1 MKNKKKWI
9 GFAAIV
15 AVIGLAFSACTLGS
29 DDDGTA
35 YAIGGTGPGGGKIIY
50 DKGNND
56 GGWRYLEA
64 APETM
69 SRVTWSGTN
78 EDLSTG
84 TAIGAGR
91 NNTAIIIAAHLG
103 DTASNSAAHACVAY
117 RGPNNKD
124 DWFLPSKDE
133 LNEMFKA
140 RKHLGISTGDFWSS
154 SQERDSRAW
163 GQSFMNG
170 NQWQN
175 GKNEI
180 RYFRPIRAF

>member
-1 MKNKKKWI
+1 LKNKKKWI

-15 AVIGLAFSACTLGS
+15 AVIGFAFSACTFGS

-35 YAIGGTGPGGGKIIY
+35 YAIG
-50 DKGNND
+50 
-56 GGWRYLEA
+56 
-64 APETM
+64 
-69 SRVTWSGTN
+69 
-78 EDLSTG
+78 
-84 TAIGAGR
+84 
-91 NNTAIIIAAHLG
+91 
-103 DTASNSAAHACVAY
+103 DT
-117 RGPNNKD
+117 GPNNKD

-154 SQERDSRAW
+154 SQERDSSAW

-175 GKNEI
+175 GKNET